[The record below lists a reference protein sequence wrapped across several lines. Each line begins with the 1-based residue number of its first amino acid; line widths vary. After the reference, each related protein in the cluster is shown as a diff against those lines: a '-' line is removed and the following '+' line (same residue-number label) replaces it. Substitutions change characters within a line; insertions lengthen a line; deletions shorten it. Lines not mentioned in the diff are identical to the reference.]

1 MNTVIPPY
9 LQPGDTIGIVCPSG
23 YMLKE
28 NADACIATLQQWG
41 YRVKAGNTLGNQY
54 HYFSGTDQQRLQDL
68 QTMLNDTGIQAIL
81 CGRGG
86 YGLSRIIDQLD
97 WTAFMQHPKWIIG
110 FSDITVLHAQ
120 LTQLGVASLHS
131 PMVSA
136 FNNGGSNNLYI
147 QSLKNALQGKPMEY
161 TCAPYSAN
169 RLGTA
174 TGKLVGG
181 NLAILA
187 HLVGSASAI
196 DTRHSLLFIEDV
208 GEYLYNIDRMLLQLK
223 RSGALAQLAGLIVGG
238 FSEMKDTTIP
248 FGQSIEAIIAAQV
261 AEYHYPVC
269 FHFPVSHEEA
279 NMALKVGVTH
289 QLDVRKEGVALQQ
302 V

>member
-23 YMLKE
+23 YMPKE

-41 YRVKAGNTLGNQY
+41 YRVKAGNTLGYQY

-136 FNNGGSNNLYI
+136 FNNGGSNNIYI
-147 QSLKNALQGKPMEY
+147 QSLKNALQGQPMQY
-161 TCAPYSAN
+161 TCAPHSAN

-289 QLDVRKEGVALQQ
+289 QLDVRMEGVTLQQ